1 MLRHIVMW
9 TVREPADIAVFAAEL
24 NSCRGLVP
32 GMREF
37 DVGVRTE
44 GCDATHDVVLVSTFD
59 DAAALEAYVRHPH
72 HQAVVGRLATLRTS
86 RAVVDYVAD

>member
-9 TVREPADIAVFAAEL
+9 TVNDAADIAVFAAEL

-37 DVGVRTE
+37 DVGVRTD
-44 GCDATHDVVLVSTFD
+44 GRDANHDIVLVSTFD
-59 DAAALEAYVRHPH
+59 DAAALDAYTRHPH
-72 HQAVVGRLATLRTS
+72 HQAVVAKLGALRKS
-86 RAVVDYVAD
+86 RAVLDFIVD